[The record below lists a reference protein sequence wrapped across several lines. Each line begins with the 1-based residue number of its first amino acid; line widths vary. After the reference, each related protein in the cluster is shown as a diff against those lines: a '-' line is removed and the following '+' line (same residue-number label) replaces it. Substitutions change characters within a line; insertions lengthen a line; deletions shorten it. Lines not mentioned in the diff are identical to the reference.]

1 MQTSTPKII
10 NTARI
15 EPRQYVAGI
24 AANDDSY
31 LPPASAL
38 RAAA

>member
-10 NTARI
+10 DTARI

-24 AANDDSY
+24 AANDPIY
-31 LPPASAL
+31 LTREAQKV
-38 RAAA
+38 AA